1 MIIEDSLLLSN
12 SDGRSITRGCST
24 LQMVSAVAVSLA
36 RISRRCNY
44 RWRWLWLCG
53 WVMELNQ
60 QSVSCRYLS
69 NFWSLRIDLD
79 IPPPRQKWSDGYRK
93 KKTWKQ
99 IWSWKFRF
107 VEATWFLCWISR
119 VSVSWFHAL
128 SHWITGF
135 SVNGCMNL
143 NKHAPTCGCVLVR

>member
-79 IPPPRQKWSDGYRK
+79 IPPPPAKMIRWIPEKKNMEADLKLKISFRWSNVVFVLNFEGVSLLVSCIKSLNHWVFGQRLHEF
-93 KKTWKQ
+93 KQ
-99 IWSWKFRF
+99 
-107 VEATWFLCWISR
+107 TC
-119 VSVSWFHAL
+119 
-128 SHWITGF
+128 T
-135 SVNGCMNL
+135 NL
-143 NKHAPTCGCVLVR
+143 WMCPC